1 MAGVLQV
8 GVVAQGRE
16 HILQRLPLA
25 AVHVHLSGGG
35 YRTTQVVC
43 QPACPGQLLLLSGF
57 KSAGCGYPEIRLKQ
71 ALKPLTTG
79 QGLVCICNSG

>member
-35 YRTTQVVC
+35 YRTTQV
-43 QPACPGQLLLLSGF
+43 A
-57 KSAGCGYPEIRLKQ
+57 
-71 ALKPLTTG
+71 
-79 QGLVCICNSG
+79 